1 MKSRSSHRAPSG
13 RRTSSKSHRDSSST
27 TRSAQ
32 STIGTDLLI
41 SQTEQALAALQAGTT
56 TFTLFST
63 MPAEM
68 RLKVWGHTFESK
80 EAVCIEHNVY
90 KSDVND
96 DSTKAFIEENKRLLP
111 VALFVNKESR
121 DHALGCHTIIHRDEI
136 AAPIKYAGL
145 RPLCAKAS
153 DVFWV
158 EFITMMN
165 CPDELHDWISAIKTN
180 HAGFIDSITKLEVR
194 GTFSEFFFPRV
205 LNDNK
210 NTCQSSAEIDPS
222 RKMICGSVLLFPAL
236 KEITFTGKDD
246 DKDWVTPLGRLQL
259 EQLKAWIVA
268 FLEQLKPLFNGG
280 AAPKVTFRPFKT
292 FQQLMDG

>member
-1 MKSRSSHRAPSG
+1 MIPPRVSTYHLAPLHVTPQSC
-13 RRTSSKSHRDSSST
+13 DS
-27 TRSAQ
+27 AE
-32 STIGTDLLI
+32 DANLLSI
-41 SQTEQALAALQAGTT
+41 
-56 TFTLFST
+56 
-63 MPAEM
+63 
-68 RLKVWGHTFESK
+68 
-80 EAVCIEHNVY
+80 
-90 KSDVND
+90 
-96 DSTKAFIEENKRLLP
+96 AFIEENKRLLP

-180 HAGFIDSITKLEVR
+180 HAGFIDSITKLAVR

-222 RKMICGSVLLFPAL
+222 RKMICGSLLLFPAL
-236 KEITFTGKDD
+236 KEITFTGKNG
-246 DKDWVTPLGRLQL
+246 DKDWVTPLGSIQL
-259 EQLKAWIVA
+259 EQLKAWIIA
-268 FLEQLKPLFNGG
+268 FLEQLKPLFNDGTASHPSHLEYDHWLKLIISG
-280 AAPKVTFRPFKT
+280 PNRKLPSFQDLPTAYRCITSKT
-292 FQQLMDG
+292 S